1 MQVGLRHFDWRTL
14 EWLAGALRAGGRS
27 RHALCREPV
36 GRTGWRNAR
45 GGPCIPAAAK
55 ALPALAERVGEAL
68 PEVRAAPDPYAAPAV
83 PAGAVPDTA
92 VACAL
97 GEPGPVRPGAVGGA
111 DDRRLW
117 EAMVERHHP
126 RGWARPPGGQLRY
139 WVRPERHGVLG
150 GIGFGSAT
158 WRPAARDAWI
168 GWSADARAANI
179 ARVVRCH
186 RFPVLPG
193 VRVYGLAP
201 EVPPMAAARVA
212 DGWEARYSVRPVA
225 IYTHVGP
232 EHSGHSLHRAGWTC
246 AGHGSGRR
254 SAAGTAPED
263 GWREALTRRGRR
275 PVGALAGAYDGMKM
289 DWAEREYGRSGHTDG
304 RVRRRIAGMGR
315 AWLENMGEDL
325 PVVLPTKAAKKAA
338 YRLLSNRRVTME
350 HILQPHH
357 EATADRC
364 RDESLILAIQD
375 TTTLNQPALEAT
387 TGLAKLVR
395 ASRSVRQRVR
405 AEGGEDVCLWEHA
418 ASLPALAAVDLTV
431 PASGG
436 PGASRERTARL
447 EIRAAEVAVLPPKR
461 GCGTE
466 PLTMFA
472 VSATG
477 TDVDDGEE
485 PLHWLLLTTERPAE
499 GQPDSMH
506 ALTVLDWYRRRWTV
520 QTWFRTLKSG
530 TRSRDRRLDT
540 ADGPPRCLAFDAVT
554 ACPVADITMLA
565 RERPD
570 TPATEACPEE
580 DIRLP
585 LTLLSAQ
592 GHREVTTMAD
602 GTPPDIR
609 TFVID
614 LGRLVGA
621 HPRRR
626 QPLPGVKKVWQ
637 GLERLNWA
645 IQVRNALGRGPPTD
659 ALGERRR
666 EWDRPYKCGLL

>member
-1 MQVGLRHFDWRTL
+1 M
-14 EWLAGALRAGGRS
+14 
-27 RHALCREPV
+27 
-36 GRTGWRNAR
+36 
-45 GGPCIPAAAK
+45 
-55 ALPALAERVGEAL
+55 
-68 PEVRAAPDPYAAPAV
+68 
-83 PAGAVPDTA
+83 
-92 VACAL
+92 
-97 GEPGPVRPGAVGGA
+97 
-111 DDRRLW
+111 
-117 EAMVERHHP
+117 
-126 RGWARPPGGQLRY
+126 
-139 WVRPERHGVLG
+139 
-150 GIGFGSAT
+150 
-158 WRPAARDAWI
+158 
-168 GWSADARAANI
+168 
-179 ARVVRCH
+179 
-186 RFPVLPG
+186 
-193 VRVYGLAP
+193 
-201 EVPPMAAARVA
+201 
-212 DGWEARYSVRPVA
+212 
-225 IYTHVGP
+225 
-232 EHSGHSLHRAGWTC
+232 
-246 AGHGSGRR
+246 
-254 SAAGTAPED
+254 
-263 GWREALTRRGRR
+263 
-275 PVGALAGAYDGMKM
+275 
-289 DWAEREYGRSGHTDG
+289 
-304 RVRRRIAGMGR
+304 
-315 AWLENMGEDL
+315 
-325 PVVLPTKAAKKAA
+325 VLPTKAAKKAA

-645 IQVRNALGRGPPTD
+645 IQVRNALGRGAADRRARRAQAGMGSPIQVRAVVSSRSARFTASRSGTPDARSAASCGPNSAGTAARLQPASGSASSVMSRLRTSPPPVRFRMKPPSRSRKTGGCTAAPPSVRLPDKPSRPD
-659 ALGERRR
+659 AC
-666 EWDRPYKCGLL
+666 DQPFSVP